1 MVWFW
6 YFLIYSF
13 LGFLV
18 EVAYVR
24 LVGGVKRDRKCP
36 LVRDSLP
43 LLFPAAALVCTAVE
57 YVTGLFY
64 EKVFR
69 VSFWDYSHLPL
80 NLGGRVCLLFAL
92 FWGVLALLVLHVI
105 HPAAAWLAARI
116 PLWAFPPAVLATA
129 LDTLLTARLLRRT
142 GDPNSLRWYARL
154 PRRRPA

>member
-1 MVWFW
+1 MSERMRVAHRLSL
-6 YFLIYSF
+6 YLVRARN
-13 LGFLV
+13 FLV
-18 EVAYVR
+18 ALIPR
-24 LVGGVKRDRKCP
+24 SGTPNISSISACFMKRSFGYP
-36 LVRDSLP
+36 
-43 LLFPAAALVCTAVE
+43 
-57 YVTGLFY
+57 
-64 EKVFR
+64 
-69 VSFWDYSHLPL
+69 FWDYSHLPL